1 MLGDPPTVIIRAAR
15 RGEYAAVDRLT
26 VQAYRE
32 YAGSISPE
40 MWAAYEADLADS
52 EARAQE
58 AVILVAEQ
66 VDELV
71 GAVAYF
77 PPGDRESRWFPE
89 DFGYFRVLAVLPEH
103 RSQGIGRRLTEA
115 CIERAQADGA
125 RAIGLMTTELMT
137 VAKGMYERMGF
148 AQQAEYEGA
157 IGGRFWL
164 YSLPLEKA
172 TGVRAEGVSRRRGKE
187 ESDRYRNPA
196 HR

>member
-1 MLGDPPTVIIRAAR
+1 MLGDPPTLIIRAAR

-137 VAKGMYERMGF
+137 VAKDMYERMGF
-148 AQQAEYEGA
+148 VQQAEYEGA

-172 TGVRAEGVSRRRGKE
+172 GGGVG
-187 ESDRYRNPA
+187 
-196 HR
+196 